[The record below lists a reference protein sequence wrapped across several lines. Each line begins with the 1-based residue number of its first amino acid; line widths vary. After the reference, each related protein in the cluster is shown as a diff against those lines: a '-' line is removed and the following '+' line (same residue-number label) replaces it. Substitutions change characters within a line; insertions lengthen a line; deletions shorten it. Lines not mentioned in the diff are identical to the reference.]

1 MIPWSNFISLKTQ
14 CIIKKLRWKN
24 IFQGTA
30 WFIPRHSYRTTF
42 VLFFLRTDV
51 SSMFA
56 SAEEVRCS
64 NLNFCS
70 FNNLYC
76 LNKKDQIF
84 SSSQTRD
91 KLKTL
96 MIQELWIQGT
106 KYINCSY
113 HIFSSLIFWRT
124 RTPHVAGNLTSWERA
139 PAISSW
145 NGRRKRRERTGKK
158 TGADREVSRKV
169 LNERLILTREINL
182 IPTEEVE
189 RDQDSRGKVF
199 IFLPEKSY

>member
-14 CIIKKLRWKN
+14 RIIKKLRWKN
-24 IFQGTA
+24 ILQGTA
-30 WFIPRHSYRTTF
+30 WFILRHSYRTTF

-70 FNNLYC
+70 FHNLYC
-76 LNKKDQIF
+76 LNEEDQTF

-96 MIQELWIQGT
+96 MIQGM
-106 KYINCSY
+106 KYIDCSY

-124 RTPHVAGNLTSWERA
+124 RTPHVEGNLTSWERA

-145 NGRRKRRERTGKK
+145 NGRTKRRERTGEKI
-158 TGADREVSRKV
+158 GADREVSRKV
-169 LNERLILTREINL
+169 LNERLILIREINL

-189 RDQDSRGKVF
+189 RDQDRKGKVF

>member
-1 MIPWSNFISLKTQ
+1 MLPKGVLPPHFSFLWHVHFCVTSLFWFPVLANIAHSDTMIELSLKTQ
-14 CIIKKLRWKN
+14 CITKKLRWKN
-24 IFQGTA
+24 ILQGTA
-30 WFIPRHSYRTTF
+30 SFIPRHSYRTTF

-96 MIQELWIQGT
+96 MIQEYEFRVWNTLIVVIT
-106 KYINCSY
+106 
-113 HIFSSLIFWRT
+113 FSVR
-124 RTPHVAGNLTSWERA
+124 
-139 PAISSW
+139 SSF
-145 NGRRKRRERTGKK
+145 GE
-158 TGADREVSRKV
+158 
-169 LNERLILTREINL
+169 LERLTWREIWRH
-182 IPTEEVE
+182 ESG
-189 RDQDSRGKVF
+189 RQR
-199 IFLPEKSY
+199 

>member
-1 MIPWSNFISLKTQ
+1 
-14 CIIKKLRWKN
+14 
-24 IFQGTA
+24 
-30 WFIPRHSYRTTF
+30 
-42 VLFFLRTDV
+42 
-51 SSMFA
+51 MFA

-64 NLNFCS
+64 NLNFCR
-70 FNNLYC
+70 FNSLYC

-96 MIQELWIQGT
+96 MIQEYEFRVWNT
-106 KYINCSY
+106 FDCSY

-124 RTPHVAGNLTSWERA
+124 RTPHVEENLTSWERV

-145 NGRRKRRERTGKK
+145 NGRRKRRERTGEKI
-158 TGADREVSRKV
+158 GADREVSRKV
-169 LNERLILTREINL
+169 LNERLILIREINL